1 MMLGLGSFPL
11 LEMCDVMCEDVKH
24 DSILCFFCFP
34 FFKSM
39 EKNIYAA
46 SYAKGK
52 KNSPVWCQWN
62 IVDSRAKL
70 EVKRSL

>member
-39 EKNIYAA
+39 EKTFMLHLMQ
-46 SYAKGK
+46 KVK
-52 KNSPVWCQWN
+52 KIALCGVSGTSL
-62 IVDSRAKL
+62 IV
-70 EVKRSL
+70 EQN